1 MSTATHTID
10 ERSAYLDYVFGY
22 DDTERVTVHFDW
34 PPDNNSW
41 TVTIIEGD
49 GETKCARAT
58 VENIPEDWEPDIG
71 TAEDILLRYWR
82 GEFPNNNKPQNE

>member
-1 MSTATHTID
+1 MRTID
-10 ERSAYLDYVFGY
+10 ERAAYLDYVFGY
-22 DDTERVTVHFDW
+22 DDTERTTVHFDW

-49 GETKCARAT
+49 GQTQLAKAV

-71 TAEDILLRYWR
+71 LAEDILLRYWR
-82 GEFPNNNKPQNE
+82 GEFPKNTHTKPTP